1 MTNTAKIDVIKKTG
15 HGSAGKHGKK
25 ENSADYVIRRMMR
38 NKAALVGAVLI
49 LIMVFGALTAT
60 WITGYSYDAIDVLN
74 AYASPSWK
82 HWFGTDELGRDI
94 LTRLMYGGRYTLS
107 IGVLSVAISAG
118 FGVVIGSIAGYYG
131 GRLDNYIMR
140 FLDIIQAF
148 PQILLAIALS
158 AAFGTG
164 FDKCILALGL
174 SGIPNFARLMR
185 ANILTI
191 RDTEYV
197 EAATSINCSSA
208 RIIVRH
214 VLPNAISPL
223 IVQTSMAIANAGLAA
238 ATLSFIGLG
247 VQPPTPEW
255 GAMLSAGRDYIRYYP
270 HLVLFPGIAIML
282 TTLSFNLIG
291 DALRDALDPKMKN

>member
-1 MTNTAKIDVIKKTG
+1 MSSAVNHNVIKK
-15 HGSAGKHGKK
+15 AGVKSVPRHGKK
-25 ENSADYVIRRMMR
+25 ENSMDYVTRRMLR
-38 NKAALVGAVLI
+38 NKAAMMGVVLI

-94 LTRLMYGGRYTLS
+94 LTRLVYGGRYTLS

-118 FGVVIGSIAGYYG
+118 FGVVIGSVAGYYG
-131 GRLDNYIMR
+131 GKIDNIIMR

-197 EAATSINCSSA
+197 EAATSINCSSP
-208 RIIVRH
+208 RIIARH

-270 HLVLFPGIAIML
+270 HLVLFPGLAIML

>member
-1 MTNTAKIDVIKKTG
+1 MSDTVMKKGTKQRKG
-15 HGSAGKHGKK
+15 KTENNAG
-25 ENSADYVIRRMMR
+25 YVLRRMFR
-38 NKAALVGAVLI
+38 NKAAVCGAVLI
-49 LIMVFGALTAT
+49 ALMVFGAINAT
-60 WITGYSYDAIDVLN
+60 WITGYDYTRIDIMNSYQG
-74 AYASPSWK
+74 PSAA

-94 LTRLMYGGRYTLS
+94 LTRLLYGGRYTLS

-118 FGVVIGSIAGYYG
+118 LGIVIGSIAGYFG
-131 GRLDNYIMR
+131 GKVDNLIMR
-140 FLDIIQAF
+140 LLDILQAF

-164 FDKCILALGL
+164 FDKCIIALGF
-174 SGIPNFARLMR
+174 SGVPNFARLIR
-185 ANILTI
+185 ANILSI
-191 RDTEYV
+191 RENEYI
-197 EAATSINCSSA
+197 EAAISINCSSP
-208 RIIVRH
+208 RIIARH
-214 VLPNAISPL
+214 ILPNTLSPL
-223 IVQTSMAIANAGLAA
+223 IVQTTMSIANAGLAA

-270 HLVLFPGIAIML
+270 HLVMFPGLAIML